1 MARREEDDLADEWLG
16 QTQADMLQFEG
27 VVDKLSVPE
36 DSLLFAEMQPPAHL
50 GQLSE
55 LEKVQVS
62 MYKPNKEK
70 EYNLAR

>member
-16 QTQADMLQFEG
+16 QTQSDMLQFEG

-36 DSLLFAEMQPPAHL
+36 DSLLFAEIEQPALL

-55 LEKVQVS
+55 LEKV
-62 MYKPNKEK
+62 
-70 EYNLAR
+70 